1 MKALTRSIALLM
13 MGIATLSLATSC
25 KEDDNKKPEEKKE
38 QTSLKGNISA
48 DRTLDAKVAYTLD
61 GALFVKKGATLTIP
75 AGTVITSETGFD
87 KYILVEQGAKINI
100 QGTAQSPVTLT
111 AKDKK
116 PGAWGGL
123 VINGYAPLTSSQKS
137 AKTEINPEYPYGG
150 DNPADNSGS
159 ITYLKLEYC
168 GAQSNDAVEHNSLTL
183 NGVGSGTKISNIFA
197 YMGADDGVEFF
208 GGAVSIDNFLA
219 VNMDDDMFDV
229 TQGWCGKLTNAYG
242 VWEEGHVSTEKD
254 PRGCEVDGNHDGNYA
269 GDSHQSNFTIENITI
284 LLAQKP
290 SQDKGQF
297 ANDIFK
303 IRRGATAKI
312 INALVKGQGQAEN
325 FINTTDKLG
334 NGTLT
339 ITYNNQLTTPLM
351 GKLIKQEKKEEVNA
365 TEDKS
370 LTGCDP
376 ALFAWTGYKFP
387 DVKFE
392 SLKGNIAKDMTLDA
406 SVAYMLDGPL
416 FVKKGATLTIPAGT
430 VITAGQGFD
439 KYILVEQGAKIM
451 VKGTAEKPIVMTGVE
466 KRAGSWGGLIINGY
480 APLTSGQKSAN
491 TEINPEY
498 PYGGDQP
505 EDNSGSIE
513 YLVLEYCGA
522 QDNDNVEHNSLTLDG
537 VGSGTKIANVFAY
550 AGADDGV
557 ELFGG
562 SVSVENFLA
571 VDMDDDMFDVTQGWC
586 GKLTN
591 AYGIWRDG
599 HVSTEKDPRGCE
611 VDGNHDGNYPGDSHQ
626 SNFVMENV
634 TIELAQAPSKD
645 KGKFV
650 NDVFKIR
657 RGATA
662 KILNALVK
670 GQGQA
675 ENFINTTDKKGNG
688 SLTITYNNQLTTP
701 VFGKMIKSKDAKEVD
716 AKEDK
721 SLKGCDS
728 ALFGWTKYDF
738 EKHTYNRK

>member
-25 KEDDNKKPEEKKE
+25 KEDDKKKPEEKTE
-38 QTSLKGNISA
+38 QTSLMGTISA

-61 GALFVKKGATLTIP
+61 GSLIVKEGATLTIP
-75 AGTVITSETGFD
+75 AGTVITSESGFD
-87 KYILVEQGAKINI
+87 KYILVAQGGKINI
-100 QGTAQSPVTLT
+100 LGTADKPVTLT

-116 PGAWGGL
+116 AGAWGGL
-123 VINGYAPLTSSQKS
+123 IINGYAPLTSSQKTFP
-137 AKTEINPEYPYGG
+137 TEINPEYPYGG
-150 DNPADNSGS
+150 DNPADNSGT

-168 GAQSNDAVEHNSLTL
+168 GANKNDDVEHNSLTL

-208 GGAVSIDNFLA
+208 GGAVSVDNFLS

-229 TQGWCGKLTNAYG
+229 TQGWSGKLTNAYG
-242 VWEEGHVSTEKD
+242 VWEDGLVSTEAD
-254 PRGCEVDGNHDGNYA
+254 PRGVEVDGNHDGNHP
-269 GDSHQSNFTIENITI
+269 DDTHQSDFTIENITI
-284 LLAQKP
+284 LLAQQP
-290 SQDKGQF
+290 SDQKGHY
-297 ANDIFK
+297 ANDVFK

-325 FINTTDKLG
+325 FINTTDKKG

-339 ITYNNQLTTPLM
+339 ITYNNQLTTPVL
-351 GKLIKQEKKEEVNA
+351 GQLIKCKDAKEVNA

-370 LTGCDP
+370 LKGCDP
-376 ALFAWTGYKFP
+376 AIFAWTGYKFP
-387 DVKFE
+387 DVKSE
-392 SLKGNIAKDMTLDA
+392 SLKGDIAKDMTLDA

-451 VKGTAEKPIVMTGVE
+451 VKGTAEKPVIMTGTE
-466 KRAGSWGGLIINGY
+466 KKAGSWGGLIINGY
-480 APLTSGQKSAN
+480 APLTSSQKTFP

-498 PYGGDQP
+498 PYGGDKV

-513 YLVLEYCGA
+513 YLILEYCGA
-522 QDNDNVEHNSLTLDG
+522 NKNDDTEHNSLTLNG

-550 AGADDGV
+550 MGADDGV
-557 ELFGG
+557 EFFGG
-562 SVSVENFLA
+562 SVSVENFLS
-571 VDMDDDMFDVTQGWC
+571 VDVDDDMFDVTQGWS

-591 AYGIWRDG
+591 AYGVWRDG
-599 HVSTEKDPRGCE
+599 HVSTESDPRGIE
-611 VDGNHDGNYPGDSHQ
+611 VDGNHDGNHPGDSHQ

-634 TIELAQAPSKD
+634 TIELAQAPSGD
-645 KGKFV
+645 KGHYA
-650 NDVFKIR
+650 NDIFKIR

-662 KILNALVK
+662 KIINALVK

-688 SLTITYNNQLTTP
+688 TLTITYNNQLTTP
-701 VFGKMIKSKDAKEVD
+701 VFGKMIKYGEESEVN
-716 AKEDK
+716 ATEDK